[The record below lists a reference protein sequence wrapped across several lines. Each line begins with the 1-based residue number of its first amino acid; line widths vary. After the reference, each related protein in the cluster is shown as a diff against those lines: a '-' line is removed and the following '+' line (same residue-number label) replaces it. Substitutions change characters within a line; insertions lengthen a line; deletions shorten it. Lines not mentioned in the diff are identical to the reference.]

1 MLNYL
6 NPYFYIIFIRN
17 FFYDKNFFKSYKL
30 SVPVISIGNLSVGG
44 TGKTSIVRYLCENLA
59 DNFHIGI
66 LSRGYKRKSKGT
78 LIVSYMGKIQENW
91 ERVGDE
97 PFLLAKIFEKKGLQ
111 ISIVVDENRVRGG
124 EKAIKELGVN
134 LIILDDGFQHRRL
147 KRDLDIVL
155 IKKED
160 LENKIL
166 PFGKLREPLT
176 SLKRA
181 DAIVLTYQDYQ
192 PFDYSFND
200 KPIFKL
206 YRKNWRVL
214 NHRLEEINPG
224 DKEFI
229 AFCGLGDNRQFFIT
243 LKRLNLKIKKMI
255 SFPDHYDYSNFT
267 LSPDESYI
275 TTLKD
280 GIKLEFKENLFFL
293 DFSIEVKGL
302 KEFIL
307 KRLELSV

>member
-6 NPYFYIIFIRN
+6 NPYFYIISIRN
-17 FFYDKNFFKSYKL
+17 FFYDKKFFKSYKL

-78 LIVSYMGKIQENW
+78 LIVSYKGKIQENW
-91 ERVGDE
+91 KRAGDE

-124 EKAIKELGVN
+124 EKAVKELGVD

-155 IKKED
+155 IKKDD
-160 LENKIL
+160 LKNRVL
-166 PFGKLREPLT
+166 PFGRLREPLT

-192 PFDYSFND
+192 PFDYSLQD

-214 NHRLEEINPG
+214 NYKLEEINPK

-280 GIKLEFKENLFFL
+280 GIKLESKENLFFL

-307 KRLELSV
+307 KRLGLSV